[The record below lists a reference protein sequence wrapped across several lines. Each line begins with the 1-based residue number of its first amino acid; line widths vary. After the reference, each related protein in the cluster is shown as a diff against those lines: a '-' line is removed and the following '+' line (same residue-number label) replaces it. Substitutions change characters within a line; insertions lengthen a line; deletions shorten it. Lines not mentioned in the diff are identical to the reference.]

1 MGGRIQEVKNTS
13 YLALKREIETR
24 LHFLTQWRNDINLK
38 FENIIVNNNI
48 DEIKDIIIQIDEN
61 IHRNNKLKISLFLD
75 ENPDFDGSRNQIN
88 SMIMSSMDTLNDSA
102 EREFKIIERAM
113 SNLGIYTENQ
123 SSQYLKKIV

>member
-1 MGGRIQEVKNTS
+1 MRGIIQEAQNTS
-13 YLALKREIETR
+13 CLALKKEIETR

-38 FENIIVNNNI
+38 FENIVVNNHI
-48 DEIKDIIIQIDEN
+48 DEIKDIIIQIDDN

-75 ENPDFDGSRNQIN
+75 ENPDFDGSRDQIN

-113 SNLGIYTENQ
+113 SNLRTNTQ
-123 SSQYLKKIV
+123 NKSSLHLKKIV